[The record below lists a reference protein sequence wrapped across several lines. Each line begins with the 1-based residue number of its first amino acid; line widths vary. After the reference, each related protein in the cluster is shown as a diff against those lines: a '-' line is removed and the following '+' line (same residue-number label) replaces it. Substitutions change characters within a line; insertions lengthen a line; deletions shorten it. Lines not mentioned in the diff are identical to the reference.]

1 MSKYYVNY
9 HTGAGNYEFEGT
21 LEEAI
26 EDASTG
32 LAYTQQ
38 NVGIEDEDDKQV
50 AFLPWWGVQPEEDDY
65 VTEQFGSYGFYGEWV
80 IE

>member
-26 EDASTG
+26 EDAFDV
-32 LAYTQQ
+32 
-38 NVGIEDEDDKQV
+38 N
-50 AFLPWWGVQPEEDDY
+50 EEY
-65 VTEQFGSYGFYGEWV
+65 
-80 IE
+80 